1 MQERYDPLVATT
13 CSVKS
18 VTRLLQVMGKIQQ
31 HALSASMRSSV
42 VESIFWR
49 LEKMIRA
56 KELIKTPHL
65 GHYCSVGLN
74 PLVFIGLAYI
84 LRAHMVEKRGVYSPI
99 RGRGVW

>member
-1 MQERYDPLVATT
+1 
-13 CSVKS
+13 
-18 VTRLLQVMGKIQQ
+18 
-31 HALSASMRSSV
+31 
-42 VESIFWR
+42 
-49 LEKMIRA
+49 MIRA